1 MTILMPVGQRIISFA
16 PGLRYIMP
24 RSAAAA
30 APSWWIVAG
39 KTCVAAY
46 QPKGAA
52 SLAASYTNLQNPG
65 TYNAAPGVAPTWA
78 AGTGWTFNGSTQYL
92 DTGVIPAADQSWSLL
107 VRYSGAVQSDFARFG
122 CLNSGSARFFLYP
135 YTTSSSGT
143 GYGHGGYLLVPVSD
157 TSGVIGFAGNQPYR
171 NGATHGGTIGTGAG
185 TPIAFSIGAVNN
197 TSVIGD
203 YWNGTI
209 EAIAIYDTTLTAPQV
224 AAVSTAMAAL

>member
-1 MTILMPVGQRIISFA
+1 MI
-16 PGLRYIMP
+16 PGWGIEITSP
-24 RSAAAA
+24 RAAVVAEAWYLSGGIAAANC
-30 APSWWIVAG
+30 I
-39 KTCVAAY
+39 AAY
-46 QPKGAA
+46 TPKGAA
-52 SLAASYTNLQNPG
+52 SLAASYDNNAAPG
-65 TYNAAPGVAPTWA
+65 NGLADSTYDAAPGVAPTWA
-78 AGTGWTFNGSTQYL
+78 SGTGWTFNGTTQYL

-135 YTTSSSGT
+135 YTVSSSGT

-209 EAIAIYDTTLTAPQV
+209 EAIAIYDTVLTAPQV